1 MFAIHTLIYNFPLN
15 IEIYAQN
22 VCWINSIV
30 NIFHLHVDSL
40 KIHATNLPQKCL
52 NFSVFVLGKVPEK
65 CLNFIWECLY
75 SPWYTLKEF
84 AFENIF
90 SGNFRTS
97 PRGQWVNAEEKSVH
111 SNSYTKD
118 ALATLQH
125 PLQSCDQSQALYM
138 PKTDRG
144 VLVNIGSG
152 YGWLAAG
159 QMPVP
164 VDALV
169 PIFVRL
175 SAVTLMIK
183 YEI

>member
-1 MFAIHTLIYNFPLN
+1 MQQICHKSAWISPFLCFEKSWKSAWILF
-15 IEIYAQN
+15 EN
-22 VCWINSIV
+22 VCTHPDIHWKN
-30 NIFHLHVDSL
+30 LHL
-40 KIHATNLPQKCL
+40 KI
-52 NFSVFVLGKVPEK
+52 F
-65 CLNFIWECLY
+65 
-75 SPWYTLKEF
+75 
-84 AFENIF
+84 F

-125 PLQSCDQSQALYM
+125 PLQSCDQSQALYI